1 MDLSLVNMD
10 ATKMASLVRTKQ
22 ITCLALL
29 EAHFDRVDALNPSL
43 NAIIWQDRDGAR
55 ERAAILDTEVAQG
68 VFRGPLHGVPITVK
82 EAFDF
87 AGSPST
93 WGNPELAQNYP
104 AQNSDVVQRYL
115 DAGANL
121 FGKTNVPLN
130 LADWQSFNA
139 IYGTT
144 NNPWDMSRG
153 PGGSSGGSAAAL
165 ATGMSALEAGSDI
178 GSSIRNPAHYCGVFG
193 LKPTLG
199 VVSEQGHSLPG
210 WHTDIDIAVTGPMAR
225 SARDL
230 MLAFE
235 LLAGPDRYSKDTWS
249 LHCPTDLREDISDFK
264 IALKLSDAACPVD
277 QAYQDRL
284 ADFAEKLSKA
294 GATVREIEPELD
306 TSDYFNTYL
315 TLLGAAMGFGI
326 SADAVAVERAEM
338 EAKTTGVIRDIMTT
352 RLNGRDMRH
361 SDWMVADNKR
371 RLARQLFDNFFQD
384 WDILLTP
391 VCASAA
397 FPHNHS
403 GQRYERALTINGAQQ
418 PEMQQLF
425 WSGYSGVVGLPSAVG
440 PMDFVGSLPVGY
452 QAIAGHGKDRT
463 ALAFASCVENQI
475 YSFTAPPI

>member
-1 MDLSLVNMD
+1 MDLSLVEMD
-10 ATKMASLVRTKQ
+10 ATQMASLVRSKQ
-22 ITCLALL
+22 VTCLALL

-55 ERAAILDTEVAQG
+55 ARAGILDEEVKQDA
-68 VFRGPLHGVPITVK
+68 FRGPLHGVPITVK

-93 WGNPELAQNYP
+93 WGNPALEQNYP
-104 AQNSDVVQRYL
+104 KQNSDVVQRYL

-144 NNPWDMSRG
+144 NNPWDITRG

-193 LKPTLG
+193 LKPTWG

-230 MLAFE
+230 TLAFE
-235 LLAGPDRYSKDTWS
+235 LLAGSDRYSKDTWS
-249 LHCPTDLREDISDFK
+249 LHCPKDERKNISDFK
-264 IALKLSDAACPVD
+264 IALKLSDPACPVD
-277 QAYQDRL
+277 QAYQERL
-284 ADFAEKLSKA
+284 ADFAEKLATA
-294 GATVREIEPELD
+294 GATVREIEPVLD
-306 TSDYFNTYL
+306 TKDHFDTYL
-315 TLLGAAMGFGI
+315 TLLGAAMGFGV
-326 SADAVAVERAEM
+326 SAATVAAERAEM
-338 EAKTTGVIRDIMTT
+338 ESKTSGIIRDIMTT

-361 SDWMVADNKR
+361 SNWMVMDNKR
-371 RLARQLFDNFFQD
+371 RIARQLFDSFFQE

-397 FPHNHS
+397 FRHNHN
-403 GQRYERALTINGAQQ
+403 GQRYERELTINEAQQ

-425 WSGYSGVVGLPSAVG
+425 WSGYSGVVGLPSTVG
-440 PMDFVGSLPVGY
+440 PMDFVGRLPVGY
-452 QAIAGHGKDRT
+452 QAIAGYGKDRT
-463 ALAFASCVENQI
+463 ALAFARCVENQVCK
-475 YSFTAPPI
+475 FTAPPV